1 MFSSTPLLLFVL
13 ISVKI
18 QFKKGGVIL
27 NRIKKARQLRSIP
40 QNKLAEKLG
49 ITQQAISRYENDTR
63 TPDEETLKEI
73 SHILMVPV
81 EYLTRETNDPDGWEL
96 WEKASGYT
104 IQEIQNEI
112 DRIKKAEHVIG
123 DPNDLQNLI
132 RQAVANLGGIG
143 NTDKGIIDKIASSI
157 IKLQRDLDKKYLDPK
172 KISKKTLSENKE
184 ITILPASTKIEDI
197 IFRDLNPKA
206 YELASDILLKA
217 RRDLQNISNK
227 LNL

>member
-1 MFSSTPLLLFVL
+1 M
-13 ISVKI
+13 
-18 QFKKGGVIL
+18 
-27 NRIKKARQLRSIP
+27 NRIKKARQLKGIS
-40 QNKLAEKLG
+40 QGELAKKLR
-49 ITQQAISRYENDTR
+49 ITQQAVSRYENDTR
-63 TPDEETLKEI
+63 TPDEETLEKM
-73 SHILMVPV
+73 SYILTVCI
-81 EYLTRETNDPDGWEL
+81 EFLKGETDDPDGWEL

-112 DRIKKAEHVIG
+112 DRIKKAEHIIG